1 VLNEKERDELSA
13 LIEHEKNNLRFYA
26 LYYDMFREK
35 LLNKELEKQINFHL
49 DRMIELSQKLKGK

>member
-1 VLNEKERDELSA
+1 VLNKKEKEELNA

-35 LLNKELEKQINFHL
+35 LSNKELEKQIDFHL
-49 DRMIELSQKLKGK
+49 DRMIELIQKLKEI